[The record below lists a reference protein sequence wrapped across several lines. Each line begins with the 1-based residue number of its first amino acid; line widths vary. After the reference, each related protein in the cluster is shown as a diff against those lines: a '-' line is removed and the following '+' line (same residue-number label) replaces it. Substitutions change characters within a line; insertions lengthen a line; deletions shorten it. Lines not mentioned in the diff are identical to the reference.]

1 MNEATEQ
8 SVFSTLTMKH
18 KFKIIREIIKNPN
31 EALCAAAGKGR
42 AYYLA
47 VKFAV
52 FVRVAVS
59 EYIQNHCTSRASG
72 IAFVLL
78 ITMIPLIATAA
89 LLLAGIAEITPHH
102 VERAVTAVLPFAPPT
117 VVGYIL
123 EFFQNARGLK
133 GVGIAVLIV
142 TAMGLFNI
150 TEQSL
155 NAIWKVGRVR
165 PFFNR
170 LRTFT
175 MVIVYSP
182 ILFFV
187 SFQLRH
193 SGIFGLLPKDFFLL
207 RLPPVIFTALA
218 FTVMFWSIPSTRVR
232 ASSAAIGGLI
242 SCALFEL
249 ERWGFGYYVNL
260 SIQTQTIYGTFGLI
274 VFFLISLYFSAL
286 LLLIGAQV
294 VYVHQNFR
302 PLLRSAQQWDRRVGD
317 YRSYITLR
325 IIIDCVRSFRKKEP
339 PPTIERFCE
348 TYELTEQ
355 QASGILNWLVHEKFI
370 HRIQGNDNGFVPAKD
385 FSDDTVCSV
394 LAAIEDQYRRIPV
407 HPQDNTKE
415 YLKKFIDDYGNR
427 KFEGDVTFYEL
438 VDAVEN

>member
-1 MNEATEQ
+1 
-8 SVFSTLTMKH
+8 MKQN
-18 KFKIIREIIKNPN
+18 FKIIRDIIKNPN
-31 EALCAAAGKGR
+31 EALSAAAGKNR
-42 AYYLA
+42 LYYLI
-47 VKFAV
+47 VKFVV
-52 FVRVAVS
+52 FVRIVVS
-59 EYIQNHCTSRASG
+59 EYILNHCTSRASG

-78 ITMIPLIATAA
+78 ITLIPLIATAA
-89 LLLAGIAEITPHH
+89 LLLASIAEITPHH
-102 VERAVTAVLPFAPPT
+102 IERAVTAVLPFSPPT
-117 VVGYIL
+117 VVDYIL
-123 EFFQNARGLK
+123 EFFQNAKGLK

-155 NAIWKVGRVR
+155 NTIWKVSGMR

-182 ILFFV
+182 ILFFI

-193 SGIFGLLPKDFFLL
+193 SGIFGLLPKDFFLM
-207 RLPPVIFTALA
+207 RLPPIIFTALA
-218 FTVMFWSIPSTRVR
+218 FSVMFWSIPNTRVR
-232 ASSAAIGGLI
+232 ASSAVIGGLI

-274 VFFLISLYFSAL
+274 VFFLLSLYFSAL

-302 PLLRSAQQWDRRVGD
+302 PLLRATRRWDRRVGD

-325 IIIDCVRSFRKKEP
+325 MIIDCVSSFRKKEP

-348 TYELTEQ
+348 IYELTDQ
-355 QASGILNWLVHEKFI
+355 QATGILNWLVHEKFI
-370 HRIQGNDNGFVPAKD
+370 NQIQNGDKGFVPARD
-385 FSDDTVCSV
+385 FSKDTVGSV
-394 LAAIEDQYRRIPV
+394 FSAIEDQYRRIPIY
-407 HPQDNTKE
+407 PQDGTKE
-415 YLKKFIDDYGNR
+415 YLKKFIEDYSNR
-427 KFEGDVTFYEL
+427 KYYMDITFYEL
-438 VDAVEN
+438 IDIVGG

>member
-1 MNEATEQ
+1 
-8 SVFSTLTMKH
+8 MKNN
-18 KFKIIREIIKNPN
+18 FKIIREIVKNPN
-31 EALCAAAGKGR
+31 EALSAAAGKNR

-52 FVRVAVS
+52 FVRVVVS
-59 EYIQNHCTSRASG
+59 EYAQNHCTSRASG

-78 ITMIPLIATAA
+78 VTLIPLIATAA
-89 LLLAGIAEITPHH
+89 LLLASIAEITPHH
-102 VERAVTAVLPFAPPT
+102 VERAVTAVLPFSPPT

-133 GVGIAVLIV
+133 GVGIAVLVV

-155 NAIWKVGRVR
+155 NAIWKVGRAR
-165 PFFNR
+165 SFFSR

-193 SGIFGLLPKDFFLL
+193 SGIFGLLPRDFFLM
-207 RLPPVIFTALA
+207 RLPPILFTALA
-218 FTVMFWSIPSTRVR
+218 FTVMFRSIPSARVR
-232 ASSAAIGGLI
+232 TSSAVIGGLI

-274 VFFLISLYFSAL
+274 VFFLLSLYFSAL
-286 LLLIGAQV
+286 LLLIGAQA

-302 PLLRSAQQWDRRVGD
+302 PLLRAAQSWDRRVGD
-317 YRSYITLR
+317 YRSYITMR
-325 IIIDCVRSFRKKEP
+325 IIIDCVGSFRKKEP

-348 TYELTEQ
+348 KYELTDQ
-355 QASGILNWLVHEKFI
+355 QASGILNWLIHEKFI
-370 HRIQGNDNGFVPAKD
+370 HRVQGNDNGFVPARD
-385 FSDDTVCSV
+385 FSRDTVSSV
-394 LAAIEDQYRRIPV
+394 FSAIEDQYRRIPV
-407 HPQDNTKE
+407 HPQDGAKE
-415 YLKKFIDDYGNR
+415 YLKKFINDYGNR
-427 KFEGDVTFYEL
+427 RYEGDIPFYEL
-438 VDAVEN
+438 VDTVGD

>member
-1 MNEATEQ
+1 
-8 SVFSTLTMKH
+8 MKH
-18 KFKIIREIIKNPN
+18 NLKIIREIIKNPN
-31 EALCAAAGKGR
+31 EALLAAAGR
-42 AYYLA
+42 NRVCYLA

-52 FVRVAVS
+52 FVRVVVS
-59 EYIQNHCTSRASG
+59 EYIRNHCTSRASG

-89 LLLAGIAEITPHH
+89 LLLASIAEITPHH
-102 VERAVTAVLPFAPPT
+102 VERAVKAVLPFSPPT

-123 EFFQNARGLK
+123 EFFQNARGLN
-133 GVGIAVLIV
+133 GIGIAVLIV

-150 TEQSL
+150 IEQSL

-193 SGIFGLLPKDFFLL
+193 SGIFGLLPRDFFLM
-207 RLPPVIFTALA
+207 RLPPIIFTALA
-218 FTVMFWSIPSTRVR
+218 FTVMFWSIPSTRVH

-302 PLLRSAQQWDRRVGD
+302 PLLRAAQRWDRRVGD
-317 YRSYITLR
+317 YRSYIIMR
-325 IIIDCVRSFRKKEP
+325 IIIDCVSSFRKKEA

-348 TYELTEQ
+348 TYELTDQ
-355 QASGILNWLVHEKFI
+355 QASGILNWLIHEKFI
-370 HRIQGNDNGFVPAKD
+370 HQIQGSGKGFVPARD
-385 FSDDTVCSV
+385 FSVDTVSSV
-394 LAAIEDQYRRIPV
+394 FSAIEDQYRRIPI
-407 HPQDNTKE
+407 HPQDGTKE
-415 YLKKFIDDYGNR
+415 YLTKFIGDYGGR
-427 KFEGDVTFYEL
+427 KFEGDITFYEL
-438 VDAVEN
+438 IDTVDG

>member
-1 MNEATEQ
+1 
-8 SVFSTLTMKH
+8 MKH

-31 EALCAAAGKGR
+31 DALSAAAGKNR
-42 AYYLA
+42 SYYLA

-52 FVRVAVS
+52 FVRVVVT

-72 IAFVLL
+72 IAFVML

-89 LLLAGIAEITPHH
+89 LLLASIAEVTPHH
-102 VERAVTAVLPFAPPT
+102 VERAVTAVLPFSPPT

-123 EFFQNARGLK
+123 EFFQNARGLN
-133 GVGIAVLIV
+133 GIGIAVLIV

-182 ILFFV
+182 ILFFL
-187 SFQLRH
+187 SYQLRH
-193 SGIFGLLPKDFFLL
+193 SGIFGLLPQDFFLM
-207 RLPPVIFTALA
+207 RLPPIIFTALA
-218 FTVMFWSIPSTRVR
+218 FTVMFWTIPSTRVR
-232 ASSAAIGGLI
+232 PSSAAIGGLI
-242 SCALFEL
+242 SCTLFEL

-274 VFFLISLYFSAL
+274 VFFLISLYFGAL

-302 PLLRSAQQWDRRVGD
+302 PLLRSSQRWDRRVGD

-325 IIIDCVRSFRKKEP
+325 IIIDCVSSFRKKEP
-339 PPTIERFCE
+339 PPTVERFCE

-355 QASGILNWLVHEKFI
+355 QASGILNWLIHEKFI
-370 HRIQGNDNGFVPAKD
+370 HQIQDDDKGFVPARD
-385 FSDDTVCSV
+385 FSGDTVSTV
-394 LAAIEDQYRRIPV
+394 FSAIEDQYRRITI
-407 HPQDNTKE
+407 HPQDATKE
-415 YLKKFIDDYGNR
+415 YLTKFIGEYGSR
-427 KFEGDVTFYEL
+427 KFEGDITFYEL
-438 VDAVEN
+438 VDIF

>member
-1 MNEATEQ
+1 
-8 SVFSTLTMKH
+8 MKY
-18 KFKIIREIIKNPN
+18 KFKMIREIVKNPN
-31 EALCAAAGKGR
+31 DALSAAAGKNR
-42 AYYLA
+42 IYYLV

-52 FVRVAVS
+52 FIRIVVS
-59 EYIQNHCTSRASG
+59 EYIQNHCSSRASG

-78 ITMIPLIATAA
+78 ITIIPLITTAA

-102 VERAVTAVLPFAPPT
+102 VERAVTAVLPFSPPT
-117 VVGYIL
+117 VVDYIL

-133 GVGIAVLIV
+133 GIGIAVLII

-165 PFFNR
+165 PFFTR

-182 ILFFV
+182 ILFFL
-187 SFQLRH
+187 SYQLRH
-193 SGIFGLLPKDFFLL
+193 SGIFGLLPQDFFLM

-218 FTVMFWSIPSTRVR
+218 FTVMFWLIPNTRVR

-274 VFFLISLYFSAL
+274 VFFLISLYFSAV

-302 PLLRSAQQWDRRVGD
+302 PLLRAAQRWDRRVGD

-325 IIIDCVRSFRKKEP
+325 MIIDCVRAFRKKEP
-339 PPTIERFCE
+339 PPTTERFCE
-348 TYELTEQ
+348 VYELTEQ
-355 QASGILNWLVHEKFI
+355 QAAGILNWLVHEKFI
-370 HRIQGNDNGFVPAKD
+370 YQISDGDKGFVPARD
-385 FSDDTVCSV
+385 FSEDTVGSV
-394 LAAIEDQYRRIPV
+394 FAALEDQYRRIPI
-407 HPQDNTKE
+407 HPQDGTKE
-415 YLKKFIDDYGNR
+415 YLKTFITGYGCR
-427 KFEGDVTFYEL
+427 RYDGDIAFYEL
-438 VDAVEN
+438 VDSVDK

>member
-1 MNEATEQ
+1 
-8 SVFSTLTMKH
+8 MKNR
-18 KFKIIREIIKNPN
+18 FKIIREIIKNPS
-31 EALCAAAGKGR
+31 EALSAAAGKGR
-42 AYYLA
+42 AYYLV

-52 FVRVAVS
+52 FVRVVIS

-78 ITMIPLIATAA
+78 VTLIPLIATAA
-89 LLLAGIAEITPHH
+89 LLLASIAEITPHH
-102 VERAVTAVLPFAPPT
+102 VERAVTALLPFSPPT

-133 GVGIAVLIV
+133 GIGIAVLIV

-155 NAIWKVGRVR
+155 NAIWKVGRTR
-165 PFFNR
+165 SFFNR

-182 ILFFV
+182 VLFFV

-193 SGIFGLLPKDFFLL
+193 SGIFGLLPQDFFLM
-207 RLPPVIFTALA
+207 RLPPIIFTALA
-218 FTVMFWSIPSTRVR
+218 FSVMFWSIPSTRVR
-232 ASSAAIGGLI
+232 ASSAVIGGLI

-274 VFFLISLYFSAL
+274 VFFLLSLYFSAL

-302 PLLRSAQQWDRRVGD
+302 PLLRATQRWDRRVGD
-317 YRSYITLR
+317 YRSYITMR
-325 IIIDCVRSFRKKEP
+325 MIIDCVGAFRKKEP
-339 PPTIERFCE
+339 PPTVERFCE

-355 QASGILNWLVHEKFI
+355 QASGILNWLVHEKFL
-370 HRIQGNDNGFVPAKD
+370 HHIQDNDKGFVPARD
-385 FSDDTVCSV
+385 FSNDTVSSV
-394 LAAIEDQYRRIPV
+394 FSAIEDQYRRIPV

-415 YLKKFIDDYGNR
+415 YLKEFIGDYANR
-427 KFEGDVTFYEL
+427 KYEGDITFYEL
-438 VDAVEN
+438 IDKVGD

>member
-1 MNEATEQ
+1 
-8 SVFSTLTMKH
+8 MKQGRNL
-18 KFKIIREIIKNPN
+18 IRDVIKNPN
-31 EALCAAAGKGR
+31 EALTAAAGRNR

-52 FVRVAVS
+52 FVRVVVS

-78 ITMIPLIATAA
+78 VTLIPLIATAA
-89 LLLAGIAEITPHH
+89 LLLASIAEITPHH
-102 VERAVTAVLPFAPPT
+102 VERAVTALLPFSPPT
-117 VVGYIL
+117 VVGYII

-133 GVGIAVLIV
+133 GVGIAVLVI

-150 TEQSL
+150 IEQSL

-165 PFFNR
+165 PFFTR

-182 ILFFV
+182 ILFFL
-187 SFQLRH
+187 SYQLRH
-193 SGIFGLLPKDFFLL
+193 SGIFGLLPQEFFLM
-207 RLPPVIFTALA
+207 RFPPIIFTALA
-218 FTVMFWSIPSTRVR
+218 FTVMFWLIPSTRVPVP
-232 ASSAAIGGLI
+232 SAAIGGLV

-302 PLLRSAQQWDRRVGD
+302 PLLRAAQRWDRRVGD

-325 IIIDCVRSFRKKEP
+325 IIIDCVRAFRKKEP

-355 QASGILNWLVHEKFI
+355 QATGILNWLVHEKFVHQI
-370 HRIQGNDNGFVPAKD
+370 HDGNKGFVPARD
-385 FSDDTVCSV
+385 FSNDSV
-394 LAAIEDQYRRIPV
+394 GSVFSAIEDQYRRITI
-407 HPQDNTKE
+407 HPRDDTKE
-415 YLKKFIDDYGNR
+415 YLQKFIRDYGSR
-427 KFEGDVTFYEL
+427 KFDGDITFYDL
-438 VDAVEN
+438 IDTVGN

>member
-1 MNEATEQ
+1 MN
-8 SVFSTLTMKH
+8 S
-18 KFKIIREIIKNPN
+18 KFKAVGFIREIIKNPN
-31 EALCAAAGKGR
+31 GAMSAAAGKNR
-42 AYYLA
+42 VSYLA

-52 FVRVAVS
+52 FIRLVVS

-78 ITMIPLIATAA
+78 ITLIPLIATAA

-102 VERAVTAVLPFAPPT
+102 VERAVTAVLPFSPPT

-133 GVGIAVLIV
+133 GIGIAVLIV

-155 NAIWKVGRVR
+155 NAIWKVGHVR
-165 PFFNR
+165 PFFHR

-193 SGIFGLLPKDFFLL
+193 SGFFGLLPQDFFLMP
-207 RLPPVIFTALA
+207 LPPVLLTALA

-232 ASSAAIGGLI
+232 PASAAIGGLI

-286 LLLIGAQV
+286 LFLIGAQV

-302 PLLRSAQQWDRRVGD
+302 PLLRATQRWDRRVSD

-325 IIIDCVRSFRKKEP
+325 VIVDCVRAFRKKEP

-348 TYELTEQ
+348 TYELTVQ
-355 QASGILNWLVHEKFI
+355 QATGILNWLVREKFI
-370 HRIQGNDNGFVPAKD
+370 HRIQGGDKGFVPARD
-385 FSDDTVCSV
+385 FSNVSLSSV
-394 LAAIEDQYRRIPV
+394 FSAIEEQYRRIPTY
-407 HPQDNTKE
+407 PIDGTKA
-415 YLKKFIDDYGNR
+415 YLEKFIGDYGGR
-427 KFEGDVTFYEL
+427 KFDGDVTIYEML
-438 VDAVEN
+438 DTVGD

>member
-1 MNEATEQ
+1 
-8 SVFSTLTMKH
+8 MKH
-18 KFKIIREIIKNPN
+18 KLKIIREIIKNPN
-31 EALCAAAGKGR
+31 GALVAAAGKNR

-52 FVRVAVS
+52 FVRVVIS
-59 EYIQNHCTSRASG
+59 EYMQNHCTSRASG

-78 ITMIPLIATAA
+78 VTLIPLIATAA
-89 LLLAGIAEITPHH
+89 LLLAGIAEITPRH

-117 VVGYIL
+117 VVDYIL

-133 GVGIAVLIV
+133 GIGIAVLIV

-150 TEQSL
+150 AEQSL

-193 SGIFGLLPKDFFLL
+193 SGIFGLLPRDFFLMS
-207 RLPPVIFTALA
+207 LPPVIFTALA
-218 FTVMFWSIPSTRVR
+218 FTVMFWSIPSTPVR

-286 LLLIGAQV
+286 LFLIGAQV

-302 PLLRSAQQWDRRVGD
+302 PLLRATQRWDRRVGD
-317 YRSYITLR
+317 YRSYITMR
-325 IIIDCVRSFRKKEP
+325 IIIDCVRSFIKKEP
-339 PPTIERFCE
+339 PPTIDYFCE
-348 TYELTEQ
+348 TYELTSQ
-355 QASGILNWLVHEKFI
+355 QASGILNGLIHEKFI
-370 HRIQGNDNGFVPAKD
+370 YQIQGGKSGFVPTRD
-385 FSDDTVCSV
+385 FSGDTLSSV
-394 LAAIEDQYRRIPV
+394 FSAIENQYRRIPT
-407 HPQDNTKE
+407 HPQDGTKE
-415 YLKKFIDDYGNR
+415 YLQEFIRDYSGR
-427 KFEGDVTFYEL
+427 KCEKDITFQEL
-438 VDAVEN
+438 IDTVDG